1 MKSKKL
7 ISRFLVFTVALI
19 MLITCLPPNL
29 MASALGGVGG
39 GQSLGGT
46 GGGSKGDNDSL
57 LNEEV
62 GLRFSLVT
70 RKIDP
75 ETGKLDDKS
84 VVVETGYSG
93 KYFIDVWASTTDA
106 VLDYRYKS
114 ITPNTRYVTDAGTAV
129 TADNIIYCDTIALN
143 NTINN
148 RYKGKYGVKCYTERA
163 VDKHQKIW

>member
-1 MKSKKL
+1 MGKKKL
-7 ISRFLVFTVALI
+7 ISRVLVFMLALVL
-19 MLITCLPPNL
+19 MLTCLPPNL

-46 GGGSKGDNDSL
+46 GGGDVGNNDSL

-70 RKIDP
+70 LKRDP
-75 ETGKLDDKS
+75 STGKLDDKS

-106 VLDYRYKS
+106 VLDYRYRS
-114 ITPNTRYVTDAGTAV
+114 ITPTTITS
-129 TADNIIYCDTIALN
+129 IIQCRLQ
-143 NTINN
+143 
-148 RYKGKYGVKCYTERA
+148 V
-163 VDKHQKIW
+163 Q

>member
-1 MKSKKL
+1 MVKKKL
-7 ISRFLVFTVALI
+7 ISRFLVFMVALI

-46 GGGSKGDNDSL
+46 GGGGVGNNDCL
-57 LNEEV
+57 LNDEI

-70 RKIDP
+70 RKRDP
-75 ETGKLDDKS
+75 ATGKLDDKS

-93 KYFIDVWASTTDA
+93 KYFIDVWASTTNA

-114 ITPNTRYVTDAGTAV
+114 ITPTTITS
-129 TADNIIYCDTIALN
+129 IIQCRLQ
-143 NTINN
+143 
-148 RYKGKYGVKCYTERA
+148 V
-163 VDKHQKIW
+163 Q

>member
-1 MKSKKL
+1 MRKKKL
-7 ISRFLVFTVALI
+7 ISRALSALTTLAL
-19 MLITCLPPNL
+19 MLTCIPPNL

-46 GGGSKGDNDSL
+46 GGGDVGNNDSL

-106 VLDYRYKS
+106 VLDYRYRS
-114 ITPNTRYVTDAGTAV
+114 ITPTTITS
-129 TADNIIYCDTIALN
+129 IIQCRLQ
-143 NTINN
+143 
-148 RYKGKYGVKCYTERA
+148 V
-163 VDKHQKIW
+163 Q